1 MGRSERWGLYLV
13 AGGLLVTAAFVA
25 CSSGGSSSV
34 PSAPGTGA
42 SPVPLNGLPASIPYN
57 GSGYAGALTI
67 PAGTNVPQGD
77 GETLL
82 ISASPFPNTPVLQ
95 ALGRAPTSLPAGT
108 QVLFYLQLTFSQT
121 TTVSSLP
128 IVTVNLPQGSTPACC
143 TYWMAFYDPTQ
154 ASPSWNDGFEG
165 PAEVNGLQLTFSGIQ
180 SPITF
185 QGGAPYGFALYSLP
199 VGATPPT
206 PAPVPS
212 PVSSTSPAPVGTL
225 TVTPSSVNI
234 LGTGSSYA
242 VSLQV
247 QESGYGGTFAE
258 SDTCA
263 QIATVSPTSGSGP
276 SATFTVTGVQAG
288 TCTITIADQNNQKQ
302 SVPVTVTTNGFTI
315 QRAGSAR

>member
-1 MGRSERWGLYLV
+1 MGRSERWGLHLV

-77 GETLL
+77 GVTLL

-199 VGATPPT
+199 VG
-206 PAPVPS
+206 
-212 PVSSTSPAPVGTL
+212 TL